1 MTVEK
6 DEPHADRSL
15 GEQEPEKMGLTH
27 PLCVIPWEP
36 PQGTHPSEMG
46 WQLAR
51 RKLVFF
57 HI

>member
-1 MTVEK
+1 
-6 DEPHADRSL
+6 
-15 GEQEPEKMGLTH
+15 MGLTH